1 MPELEINPL
10 RNVPN
15 EAVLDAIRADASMEY
30 QRRIPLA
37 TDAGISDTVKN
48 LTNHRTLYNE
58 FIDALVNRIGMVIA
72 RNTNWT
78 NPLAPFK
85 RGLLTFGDTIEEIQV
100 GLLEAHVYDPDR
112 EYMEQAIF
120 GTETP
125 EVQANFHKVN
135 RQNYYKISVNE
146 PMLRRAFLDPNGL
159 TTFVNKLM
167 ESPSTSDQW
176 DEFLLTTSLFAKY
189 EANGGFY
196 HVNVPDVRD
205 IESDEA
211 DAKLALRKMRA
222 MADTLKFLSTKYNAA
237 KMPTFA
243 DASDLYLFV
252 TPEFN
257 AAIDV
262 EALAGAFNIDKAAMH
277 GKVQPIPADQFRVEG
292 AQAILTTKDFF
303 VIADTALETTNQFN
317 PVSRS
322 NNYFLHHHQ
331 VVSASRFVPA
341 VMFWTG
347 QDDELITISDS
358 VSSVSTPA
366 ATDINGDVQTTVQRG
381 NIYELGSEATMA
393 SGEVGAVSYTVTG
406 STSTKTYVTKSGVLH
421 VGGDE
426 GAGPLVI
433 TARSVYVDPSDTR
446 KDPVASTALSLTVAG
461 PVVPE
466 WPVQGDGVTSI
477 NIQGIPVPGFTVG
490 DTSYDVALDDYEPP
504 IRKSDIV
511 VNAGGGDANVTLTGN
526 QTDGYTITVSY
537 DPGTGAPVVYTVNV
551 TVV

>member
-1 MPELEINPL
+1 
-10 RNVPN
+10 
-15 EAVLDAIRADASMEY
+15 
-30 QRRIPLA
+30 
-37 TDAGISDTVKN
+37 
-48 LTNHRTLYNE
+48 
-58 FIDALVNRIGMVIA
+58 
-72 RNTNWT
+72 
-78 NPLAPFK
+78 
-85 RGLLTFGDTIEEIQV
+85 
-100 GLLEAHVYDPDR
+100 
-112 EYMEQAIF
+112 
-120 GTETP
+120 
-125 EVQANFHKVN
+125 
-135 RQNYYKISVNE
+135 
-146 PMLRRAFLDPNGL
+146 MLRRAFLDPNGL

-176 DEFLLTTSLFAKY
+176 DEFLLTTGLFSKY
-189 EANGGFY
+189 ENAGGFY

-262 EALAGAFNIDKAAMH
+262 EALAGAFNVDKAQMH

-347 QDDELITISDS
+347 ADDEVNNVSDS
-358 VSSVSTPA
+358 VSSVTTPV
-366 ATDINGDVQTTVQRG
+366 ATEPDGDTVTTVQRG
-381 NIYELGSEATMA
+381 LIYDLGSKAVMA
-393 SGEVGAVSYTVTG
+393 SGEDGAVSYSITG
-406 STSTKTYVTKSGVLH
+406 STSTKTYVTKTGVLH

-433 TARSVYVDPSDTR
+433 TARSVYVDPKDTR

-466 WPVQGDGVTSI
+466 WPVQGDGVNAI
-477 NIQGIPVPGFTVG
+477 KIHGAPIAGFTKA
-490 DTSYDVALDDYEPP
+490 DTSYDIPAADLEMP
-504 IRKSDIV
+504 IRKSDISV
-511 VNAGGGDANVTLTGN
+511 DASGGDAEVAITGN
-526 QTDGYTITVSY
+526 QTDGYVITVTY
-537 DPGTGAPVVYTVNV
+537 DAGTGAPTVYTVNV
-551 TVV
+551 TTV

>member
-72 RNTNWT
+72 RNTNWS

-112 EYMEQAIF
+112 EYMEHAIF

-189 EANGGFY
+189 ENAGGFY

-347 QDDELITISDS
+347 QDDEVITISDS
-358 VSSVSTPA
+358 VASVSTPA
-366 ATDINGDVQTTVQRG
+366 ATDIDGNVQTTVQRG
-381 NIYELGSEATMA
+381 NIYELGSEATMT

-406 STSTKTYVTKSGVLH
+406 STSTKTYVTKTGVLH

-477 NIQGIPVPGFTVG
+477 NIQGTPIPGFTVA
-490 DTSYDVALDDYEPP
+490 DTSYDVPLADYEPP

-526 QTDGYTITVSY
+526 QTDGYVITVSY